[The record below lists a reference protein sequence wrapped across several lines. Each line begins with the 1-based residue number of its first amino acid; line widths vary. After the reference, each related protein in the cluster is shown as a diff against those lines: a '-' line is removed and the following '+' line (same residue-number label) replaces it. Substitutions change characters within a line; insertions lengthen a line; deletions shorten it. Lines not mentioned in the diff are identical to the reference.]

1 MRKKNSVGIAWCNLF
16 ICASA
21 IAMRYSIPV
30 DNRNIVFNVAYL
42 VLLIALITSGYFL
55 NGK

>member
-42 VLLIALITSGYFL
+42 VLVFGLIASGYFL